1 MALSVATLAGFPAAN
16 SAFNAPSGGTPAVAA
31 TFAFTNNVYTQVGTQ
46 YVAGYLDREGVV
58 PSRVFYAN
66 NNTGSGA
73 PGATLPLPTLV
84 SCTRLVYVDHLGN
97 TQVEGF
103 TVILTPAEPG
113 PDSGGTGSYS
123 GGLTSTANLA
133 VTLDNVPPYTTAT
146 PVTQYP
152 QPQIRLLL
160 SPAAILILAS
170 TQYG

>member
-113 PDSGGTGSYS
+113 PDSGGTGVLGS
-123 GGLTSTANLA
+123 
-133 VTLDNVPPYTTAT
+133 VLDNVPPYTAAT
-146 PVTQYP
+146 PLTTYP
-152 QPQIRLLL
+152 QPQIRILL
-160 SPAAILILAS
+160 SPAALLILAS